1 MKLLTQSAL
10 AGVLLTVAGTA
21 AAANVKITATVE
33 SLVPTNSV
41 AFAPFHVGF
50 SSGIYDSFDIGS
62 VAGTP
67 IQTVAELGDGSAWMS
82 AFSAADPDAV
92 LGTVGGVL
100 LPGET
105 ASASFVVDTNTNS
118 FFSFAAMVVPSND
131 FFIGNDSPTAYQ
143 LFDASG
149 NLQISEIT
157 IGAADIWDAGTE
169 IFDPAT
175 AAFVGD
181 AMMRADQ
188 NSVVAREFGEFA
200 AYDGLMTA
208 AGYTFA
214 SQLTATSDVYRVS
227 FTATPVP
234 VPAALPLMM
243 SALAGLG
250 VVARR
255 RGSGAAK
262 VGHTKAV
269 S

>member
-1 MKLLTQSAL
+1 MKVYTYSAL
-10 AGVLLTVAGTA
+10 AGALLVAAGA
-21 AAANVKITATVE
+21 ASAANMKITATVE

-50 SSGIYDSFDIGS
+50 SSGTYDAFDIGA

-82 AFSAADPDAV
+82 AFAAADPGAV

-100 LPGET
+100 LPGQT
-105 ASASFVVDTNTNS
+105 ASASFVVDTTANS
-118 FFSFAAMVVPSND
+118 YFSFAAMVVPSND

-143 LFDASG
+143 LFDAAG

-181 AMMRADQ
+181 AMLRADQ
-188 NSVVAREFGEFA
+188 NSVVALEFGEFA
-200 AYDGLMTA
+200 AYDGLTTA

-227 FTATPVP
+227 FSAAPVP

-255 RGSGAAK
+255 RNRSAAA
-262 VGHTKAV
+262 TTA
-269 S
+269 